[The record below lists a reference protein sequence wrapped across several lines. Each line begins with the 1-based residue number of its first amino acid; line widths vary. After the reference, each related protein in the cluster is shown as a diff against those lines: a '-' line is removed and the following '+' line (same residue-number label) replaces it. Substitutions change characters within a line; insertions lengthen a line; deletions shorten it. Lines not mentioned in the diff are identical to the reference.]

1 MAYSIEMLSLSKI
14 GRLLKERLGDSAS
27 QYLFPDDFEQ
37 AVADIDFTGVVFSS
51 TSAPYDV
58 TLIGKVNHPYLF
70 GSNVDTTEISS
81 VSWVGVGNDNYTVPS
96 FMFYRCVN
104 LTTVTLPTNTTSLGN
119 SCFSTC
125 SSLTTINNLSNVTTL
140 SGAGIFNNCTSLVEI
155 NLPKLTGIV
164 DTTFNGCTNL
174 KRIYLPSITSI
185 NRNSSFSNC
194 TSLEYLQL
202 GSVGNA
208 MTVTSV
214 GTTTNMTQSNLT
226 IDVYAQSSTVINTLL
241 TNLRNKFPNATI
253 VFKASADT
261 TYNNS
266 NYDAGDMILTSTPS

>member
-37 AVADIDFTGVVFSS
+37 AVADIDFTGVAFSS

-58 TLIGKVNHPYLF
+58 TLIGKVNHPCLF
-70 GSNVDTTEISS
+70 GSNIDTTQISS
-81 VSWVGVGNDNYTVPS
+81 ASWVGVGNDDYTVPIN
-96 FMFYRCVN
+96 MFFRCVN
-104 LTTVTLPTNTTSLGN
+104 LTTVTLPTNTTSLGT
-119 SCFSTC
+119 SCFNTC
-125 SSLTTINNLSNVTTL
+125 SSLTTINNLSNVTTF
-140 SGAGIFNNCTSLVEI
+140 GGGGVFCYCTSLVEI
-155 NLPKLTGIV
+155 NLPKLTAIS
-164 DTTFNGCTNL
+164 DSAFSGCTNL

-185 NRNSSFSNC
+185 NRNSPFSNC

-208 MTVTSV
+208 MTVTGV
-214 GTTTNMTQSNLT
+214 GTTSNMTQSNLT
-226 IDVYAQSSTVINTLL
+226 IDVYAQSSNIINTLL

-261 TYNNS
+261 TYNNN
-266 NYDAGDMILTSTPS
+266 NYDAGDTILTSTPS